1 MARGGGHGGGKGAE
15 IRQAGKAVTEPGD
28 VAPPLWRTTR
38 RLLGLVGG
46 LHEPAYRWRIVVALA
61 LTLLGKVLAVF
72 SPLVLADG
80 INKLSRG
87 QGDGV
92 YQVFIGA
99 GLFWAALRFASS
111 AAPNL
116 RDALFQ
122 PVSEEAQRRAGTRVF
137 AHVHSLSVR
146 FHQSKRTGAVY
157 RTIERGVRAIDF
169 LLRFLAFNIAPTL
182 VEFALAAGVLSFRY
196 GPVFAV
202 IAGIT
207 IVIYA
212 WMTFG
217 VTEWRL
223 KHRREMN
230 EADSEAAGRA
240 VDSLLNFE
248 TVKSFAAET
257 RESERY
263 DRALAS
269 YAQAAVK
276 SNTSLVMLNV
286 VQGFIMTLGLAGMV
300 IAAGFFVAHGHM
312 GPGDITAVIMIMS
325 NLYAPLNIL
334 GFAYREIKQTSIDM
348 EKMFTLLDE
357 KPDVA
362 DAPGAVALK
371 PERGEVVFEHVA
383 FAHEGRDN
391 GLDDVSF
398 TAHAGETTA
407 IVGPSG
413 AGKSTILK
421 LLYRFY
427 DPAGGRV
434 LVDGQDLKEVTQ
446 VSLRSILGLVP
457 QDVVLFNDTIRYNI
471 SYGRPNATQL
481 EIEEAAARAQLLEFI
496 EGLPQ
501 GWDTR
506 VGERGLKLSGGEKQ
520 RVGIARVVLKNP
532 RILILDEATSS
543 LDSATEADVQDA
555 LEAASKGRTTIVVAH
570 RLSTIA
576 NADQI
581 VVLEDGRV
589 VERGTH
595 AALIARDGLYASLWK
610 RQAEE
615 PRETVA
621 AE

>member
-1 MARGGGHGGGKGAE
+1 
-15 IRQAGKAVTEPGD
+15 
-28 VAPPLWRTTR
+28 
-38 RLLGLVGG
+38 
-46 LHEPAYRWRIVVALA
+46 
-61 LTLLGKVLAVF
+61 
-72 SPLVLADG
+72 
-80 INKLSRG
+80 
-87 QGDGV
+87 
-92 YQVFIGA
+92 
-99 GLFWAALRFASS
+99 
-111 AAPNL
+111 
-116 RDALFQ
+116 
-122 PVSEEAQRRAGTRVF
+122 
-137 AHVHSLSVR
+137 
-146 FHQSKRTGAVY
+146 
-157 RTIERGVRAIDF
+157 
-169 LLRFLAFNIAPTL
+169 
-182 VEFALAAGVLSFRY
+182 
-196 GPVFAV
+196 
-202 IAGIT
+202 
-207 IVIYA
+207 
-212 WMTFG
+212 MTFG

-248 TVKSFAAET
+248 TVKSFAAEA

-269 YAQAAVK
+269 YAEAAVK
-276 SNTSLVMLNV
+276 SNTSLVLLNV
-286 VQGFIMTLGLAGMV
+286 VQGFVMALGLVGMV
-300 IAAGFFVAHGHM
+300 LAAGYFVANGHM
-312 GPGDITAVIMIMS
+312 GPGDITAVIMIMT

-348 EKMFTLLDE
+348 EKMFNLLDE
-357 KPDVA
+357 QPDVA
-362 DAPGAVALK
+362 DAPGAEALR
-371 PERGEVVFEHVA
+371 PARGEVVFENVC

-391 GLDDVSF
+391 GLDGVSF

-427 DPAGGRV
+427 DPSSGRV
-434 LVDGQDLKEVTQ
+434 LIDGQDLKEVTQ
-446 VSLRSILGLVP
+446 TSLRDALGLVP

-471 SYGRPNATQL
+471 GYGRPQATQL
-481 EIEEAAARAQLLEFI
+481 ELEEAAARAQLLEFI
-496 EGLPQ
+496 EGLPL

-543 LDSATEADVQDA
+543 LDSATEAEVQAA
-555 LEAASKGRTTIVVAH
+555 LEAASKGRTTVVVAH

-576 NADQI
+576 DADQI
-581 VVLEDGRV
+581 VVLENGRI
-589 VERGTH
+589 VERGAH
-595 AALIARDGLYASLWK
+595 AALIAREGLYASLWK

-615 PRETVA
+615 PQETVA